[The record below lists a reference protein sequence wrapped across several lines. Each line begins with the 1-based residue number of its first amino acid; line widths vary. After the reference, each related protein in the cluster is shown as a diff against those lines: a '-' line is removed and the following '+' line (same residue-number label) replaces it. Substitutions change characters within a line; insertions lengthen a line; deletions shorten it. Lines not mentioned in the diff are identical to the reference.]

1 MPTVKAIPDDYPRVT
16 PYLCVNGAEA
26 AIEFYSTVFGA
37 TERMRL
43 PTPDGKIGHS
53 EVQIGDGLIMLSDE
67 FADWGVMAPPTVGG
81 SPVTIGVYVEDVD
94 SVYAAAIAAGATETM
109 PVKDHFYGDRSGQF
123 IDPFGHKWNVSTH
136 IEDVTPEEIQERMK
150 AEFGG

>member
-1 MPTVKAIPDDYPRVT
+1 MSAVKAIPDGYTRVT

-26 AIEFYSTVFGA
+26 AIEFSAAVFGA

-53 EVQIGDGLIMLSDE
+53 EVQIGDGPIMLSDE
-67 FADWGVMAPPTVGG
+67 FPDWGVTAPPTVGG
-81 SPVTIGVYVEDVD
+81 SPVTIGVDAEDVD
-94 SVYAAAIAAGATETM
+94 AAYEAAIAAGATGTM
-109 PVKDHFYGDRSGQF
+109 PVKDQFYGDRSCRF
-123 IDPFGHKWNVSTH
+123 IDPFGHKWDVATH
-136 IEDVTPEEIQERMK
+136 IEDVPPQEIQERMK

>member
-1 MPTVKAIPDDYPRVT
+1 MTPVKAIPDDYPRVT

-26 AIEFYSTVFGA
+26 AIEFYSKVFGA

-43 PTPDGKIGHS
+43 PTADGKIGHS

-67 FADWGVMAPPTVGG
+67 FADWGVTAPPTVGG

-94 SVYAAAIAAGATETM
+94 VVHAAAIAAGATETM
-109 PVKDHFYGDRSGQF
+109 PVKDQFYGDRSGQF
-123 IDPFGHKWNVSTH
+123 IDPFGHKWNVATH
-136 IEDVTPEEIQERMK
+136 IEDVTPEKIQERMK